1 MRKKIGT
8 VLDEELFLKAKQLA
22 LMQKRSFSQLL
33 EDALKS
39 YLSNFERKKGV
50 VDATRGSMNLPPEML
65 KAVLEEEG
73 VFEA

>member
-8 VLDEELFLKAKQLA
+8 VLDEELLLKAKQVA

-39 YLSNFERKKGV
+39 YLSNFDRKKGV
-50 VDATRGSMNLPPEML
+50 VNATRGSMNLPPEKL
-65 KAVLEEEG
+65 KAILEEEG

>member
-8 VLDEELFLKAKQLA
+8 VLDEELFLKAKQVA

-50 VDATRGSMNLPPEML
+50 VDATQGNMSLPPEML
-65 KAVLEEEG
+65 KAILEEEG
-73 VFEA
+73 VFET